1 MSGAMSAVF
10 VTEASPEVG
19 LGHLRRCEA
28 LATALRRRGATSR
41 FLVDGEAALAGPEVV
56 PLAWTRDPALACAAV
71 ADRKST
77 RLNSSHGYISYAV
90 FRLKKKTRRTSAHPA

>member
-41 FLVDGEAALAGPEVV
+41 FLVDGEAALAGPEI
-56 PLAWTRDPALACAAV
+56 PRSHALRSPSPAMM
-71 ADRKST
+71 
-77 RLNSSHGYISYAV
+77 
-90 FRLKKKTRRTSAHPA
+90 RRS